1 MKNRKIIS
9 KSFLFSLLLI
19 FSTNSYSQ
27 TGLNFQGVARTT
39 NNILLAS
46 QSISIKLTILRENND
61 GTKFE
66 EYVETRKVNTNAQG
80 LFTVVIGD
88 TGTISKLGNF
98 ATINWRLSPKFL
110 KIEMDPTGGNN
121 FITMGTTQFQYV
133 AYAQFAKSVDAENI
147 LGIIPVTL
155 GGTGVNSLT
164 GLKSALALDKLN
176 NTADSSKPI
185 SVLMQA
191 SLDSKLN
198 KSDTSKYTKQ
208 TYADSALLTKLSTTG
223 NAATAT
229 KLATARNIN
238 GVSFDGSADI
248 TVNADAGTLTGTT
261 LKSTVTGSSLTSVGT
276 LANLTVTNPIIG
288 SITGN
293 AGTATSAISA
303 SSAGTSSTTTK
314 LATARNI
321 NGVSF
326 DGSADITITSIADA
340 GTLTGTTLKSTI
352 TGSSLTSVGILNNAT
367 INGKLIVGTISST
380 SSSAILEANSTSQ
393 GFLPPRMTT
402 AQRDAIS
409 SSSNGL
415 VIFNTSS
422 DGLEFKTSSGWVSF
436 TASSSNA
443 VFLPTIV
450 IGSQKWMREN
460 LDVVTYRNGDIIPQV
475 TDPSL
480 WSSLTTGAWCYYNN
494 DANNGGIYG
503 KLYNWYAVNDS
514 RGLAPEGWHIPTDE
528 EWETL
533 TNKLGGELLAGGK
546 MKAVGTKWDSPN
558 GGATNESSFT
568 GLPGGLRQQFDGTFQ
583 YIGTNGYWWSATD
596 NLQPKILSLNKAN
609 SGASYPIAPKTMGI
623 SVRCIRN

>member
-1 MKNRKIIS
+1 M
-9 KSFLFSLLLI
+9 
-19 FSTNSYSQ
+19 
-27 TGLNFQGVARTT
+27 
-39 NNILLAS
+39 
-46 QSISIKLTILRENND
+46 
-61 GTKFE
+61 
-66 EYVETRKVNTNAQG
+66 
-80 LFTVVIGD
+80 
-88 TGTISKLGNF
+88 
-98 ATINWRLSPKFL
+98 

-147 LGIIPVTL
+147 VGIIPVTL
-155 GGTGVNSLT
+155 GGTGVNNLT
-164 GLKSALALDKLN
+164 GLKTALALDKIN
-176 NTADSSKPI
+176 NTTDQSKPI
-185 SVLMQA
+185 STLTQTA
-191 SLDSKLN
+191 LDLKLN
-198 KSDTSKYTKQ
+198 AVDTIKYTKQ
-208 TYADSALLTKLSTTG
+208 TYTDSALLTKLSITG
-223 NAATAT
+223 NAGTATSAT
-229 KLATARNIN
+229 KLATARSIN

-288 SITGN
+288 SISGN

-303 SSAGTSSTTTK
+303 ISAGTSSTATK
-314 LATARNI
+314 LATARSI

-443 VFLPTIV
+443 VFLPTIA

-503 KLYNWYAVNDS
+503 KLYNWYAVNDP
-514 RGLAPEGWHIPTDE
+514 RGLAPEGCHVPTDE

-568 GLPGGLRQQFDGTFQ
+568 GLPGGLREQFDGTFR
-583 YIGTNGYWWSATD
+583 YIGTFGYWWSATD
-596 NLQPKILSLNKAN
+596 NLQPKILSLNNAN
-609 SGASYPIAPKTMGI
+609 SGASYPNVPKTMGI